1 MRRIK
6 TVYAAMAVAV
16 ALTATA
22 CNGILSDIYDEP
34 RDSALGSGQL
44 VVDATSWHDWYYID
58 FDSLAAIAATGDS
71 AALAHAET
79 SFTPYPIPTALTT
92 APTDTTTGMYT
103 YWFDVFGRGLDNYD
117 KRAFTPTDA
126 QPEPAHWSIAVHRN
140 NVRTNGGAVFE
151 TNYSSIADLPP
162 TGAAFASATF
172 TPDEWSERDVWVDQ
186 SQMLRSLIGCQGI
199 MVNKVLS
206 SWIKVAIPP
215 MPPAFTGNSHVFI
228 IRFPNGKMAAVQLAN
243 YISPKGAKCWL
254 TINYKYPY

>member
-1 MRRIK
+1 MKKIT

-79 SFTPYPIPTALTT
+79 SFTPYPIPTTLTT
-92 APTDTTTGMYT
+92 APADTTTGMYT

-151 TNYSSIADLPP
+151 TNYGSVAKVRGCLRGRTNQIYCASGIRRKEDPP
-162 TGAAFASATF
+162 
-172 TPDEWSERDVWVDQ
+172 
-186 SQMLRSLIGCQGI
+186 L
-199 MVNKVLS
+199 LS
-206 SWIKVAIPP
+206 SVI
-215 MPPAFTGNSHVFI
+215 
-228 IRFPNGKMAAVQLAN
+228 
-243 YISPKGAKCWL
+243 
-254 TINYKYPY
+254 